1 MPIYGVFF
9 HLCIKNFAE
18 VNRNTENFSNFVLG
32 SHSDYQFFRH
42 LYFIELTLNYLL
54 YIVLDTCLDL
64 IALQYTCMIVMGVL
78 AFFVFVSRY
87 YVTCRNRLF
96 EQSRGMIVAALLL
109 FIVHFMCQMLLG
121 WRQRGDDVG
130 ILFNLLFYLPSAL
143 LLSWSQ
149 LNILRAGH
157 GRWSF
162 MRYGVVGYT
171 LMVLCI
177 VAGVISN
184 GSLHIGT
191 MLYVA
196 DAIHFFTLFYYIWVP
211 LKELGNVQRRLDSE
225 LGNPADT
232 YLSTMRIGLF
242 VVCAFTVIS
251 PLYILSRPLLFVFG
265 PLGLISL
272 SLFIVSFT
280 ALGFSMSEGVTEIVA
295 ETNKEVAA
303 AKVFSEIVPER
314 IAEIDMA
321 VTKWRSEGGFRD
333 SDLTLSSFARRIM
346 VNRTD
351 VASYL
356 TSIYGKSFR
365 TWLSGIRVEEAKALM
380 AAHPEYS
387 NEVVS
392 MECGF
397 SSRVYFQRLFKE
409 RTGLTPAEWRRQY

>member
-1 MPIYGVFF
+1 M
-9 HLCIKNFAE
+9 
-18 VNRNTENFSNFVLG
+18 
-32 SHSDYQFFRH
+32 
-42 LYFIELTLNYLL
+42 
-54 YIVLDTCLDL
+54 DTCLDL
-64 IALQYTCMIVMGVL
+64 IALQYTCMIVMAML

-87 YVTCRNRLF
+87 YVTCRNRQF
-96 EQSRGMIVAALLL
+96 EQSRWMIVVALLL
-109 FIVHFMCQMLLG
+109 FVVHYMCQMRLG
-121 WRQRGDDVG
+121 WRQQGNDVG
-130 ILFNLLFYLPSAL
+130 VLFNLLFYSPSAI

-157 GRWSF
+157 RRWSF
-162 MRYGVVGYT
+162 MRYGVVGYA

-184 GSLHIGT
+184 GSLHIGP

-196 DAIHFFTLFYYIWVP
+196 DAIHFFTL
-211 LKELGNVQRRLDSE
+211 
-225 LGNPADT
+225 
-232 YLSTMRIGLF
+232 
-242 VVCAFTVIS
+242 
-251 PLYILSRPLLFVFG
+251 LLFVFG

-280 ALGFSMSEGVTEIVA
+280 ALGFSMSEGVTEIVT
-295 ETNKEVAA
+295 ETNDEIAA
-303 AKVFSEIVPER
+303 AKVFREIGPER

-321 VTKWRSEGGFRD
+321 VSKWRSEGGFRD
-333 SDLTLSSFARRIM
+333 SNLTLSSFARRIM

-356 TSIYGKSFR
+356 TSIYGKNFR

-409 RTGLTPAEWRRQY
+409 RTGLTPAEWRRQR

>member
-1 MPIYGVFF
+1 M
-9 HLCIKNFAE
+9 
-18 VNRNTENFSNFVLG
+18 
-32 SHSDYQFFRH
+32 
-42 LYFIELTLNYLL
+42 
-54 YIVLDTCLDL
+54 DTCLDL
-64 IALQYTCMIVMGVL
+64 IALQYTCMIVMGML
-78 AFFVFVSRY
+78 MFFVFVSRCY
-87 YVTCRNRLF
+87 ITCRNMQF
-96 EQSRGMIVAALLL
+96 EQSHWMIIVALLL
-109 FIVHFMCQMLLG
+109 FVVHYVCQMRFG

-130 ILFNLLFYLPSAL
+130 VLFNLLFYSPSAI

-162 MRYGVVGYT
+162 MRYGVAGYA

-196 DAIHFFTLFYYIWVP
+196 DAIFFFTLFYYIWASFKV
-211 LKELGNVQRRLDSE
+211 LGYVQHRLDSE
-225 LGNPADT
+225 LGNPVDA

-242 VVCAFTVIS
+242 MVCAFAIIS

-295 ETNKEVAA
+295 ETNEEMAA

-314 IAEIDMA
+314 VAEIDMA
-321 VTKWRSEGGFRD
+321 VSKWRSEGGFRD
-333 SDLTLSSFARRIM
+333 SDLTLSSFARRIK
-346 VNRTD
+346 VNRAD
-351 VASYL
+351 VVSYL

-365 TWLSGIRVEEAKALM
+365 TWLSGIRVEEAKALIV
-380 AAHPEYS
+380 AHPEYS

-409 RTGLTPAEWRRQY
+409 RTGLTPAEWRRQR

>member
-1 MPIYGVFF
+1 M
-9 HLCIKNFAE
+9 
-18 VNRNTENFSNFVLG
+18 
-32 SHSDYQFFRH
+32 
-42 LYFIELTLNYLL
+42 
-54 YIVLDTCLDL
+54 DTCLDL
-64 IALQYTCMIVMGVL
+64 IALQYTCMIVMGML
-78 AFFVFVSRY
+78 MFFVFVSRY
-87 YVTCRNRLF
+87 YITCRNMQF
-96 EQSRGMIVAALLL
+96 EQSRWMIIVALLL
-109 FIVHFMCQMLLG
+109 LVVHYVCQMRFG

-130 ILFNLLFYLPSAL
+130 VLFNLLFYSPSAI

-149 LNILRAGH
+149 LNILRAWH

-162 MRYGVVGYT
+162 MRYGVAGYA

-196 DAIHFFTLFYYIWVP
+196 DAIHFFTLFYYVWAPFKV
-211 LKELGNVQRRLDSE
+211 LGYVQRRLDSE
-225 LGNPADT
+225 LGNPVDA

-242 VVCAFTVIS
+242 MVCAFAIIS
-251 PLYILSRPLLFVFG
+251 PLYILLRPLLFVFG

-295 ETNKEVAA
+295 ETNEEMAA

-314 IAEIDMA
+314 VAEIDMA
-321 VTKWRSEGGFRD
+321 VSKWRSEGGFRD
-333 SDLTLSSFARRIM
+333 SDLTLSSFARRIK
-346 VNRTD
+346 VNRAD
-351 VASYL
+351 VVSYL

-365 TWLSGIRVEEAKALM
+365 TWLSGIRVEEAKALIV
-380 AAHPEYS
+380 AHPEYS

-409 RTGLTPAEWRRQY
+409 RTGLTPAEWRRQR

>member
-1 MPIYGVFF
+1 M
-9 HLCIKNFAE
+9 
-18 VNRNTENFSNFVLG
+18 
-32 SHSDYQFFRH
+32 
-42 LYFIELTLNYLL
+42 
-54 YIVLDTCLDL
+54 DTCLDL
-64 IALQYTCMIVMGVL
+64 IALQYTCMIVMVML

-87 YVTCRNRLF
+87 YVTCRNRQF
-96 EQSRGMIVAALLL
+96 EQSRWMIVVALLL
-109 FIVHFMCQMLLG
+109 FVVHYMCQMRLG
-121 WRQRGDDVG
+121 WRQQGNDVG
-130 ILFNLLFYLPSAL
+130 VLFNLLFYSPSAI

-157 GRWSF
+157 RRWSF
-162 MRYGVVGYT
+162 MRYGVVGYA

-184 GSLHIGT
+184 GSLHIGP

-196 DAIHFFTLFYYIWVP
+196 DAIHFFTLLYYTWAP
-211 LKELGNVQRRLDSE
+211 LRELGNVQRRLDSE
-225 LGNPADT
+225 HGNPADA
-232 YLSTMRIGLF
+232 YLRTTRFDFF
-242 VVCAFTVIS
+242 VVCAFAVIS

-280 ALGFSMSEGVTEIVA
+280 AFGFSMSEGVTEIVT
-295 ETNKEVAA
+295 ETNDEIAA
-303 AKVFSEIVPER
+303 AKVFREIGSER

-321 VTKWRSEGGFRD
+321 VSKWRSEGGFRD
-333 SDLTLSSFARRIM
+333 SNLTLSSFARRIM

-356 TSIYGKSFR
+356 TSIYGKNFR

-409 RTGLTPAEWRRQY
+409 RTGLTPAEWRRQR